1 MYSDSAYA
9 ELSGVY
15 ITGHFYCTLAVVMIS
30 QIPHIRIS
38 FSIQPTT
45 EKVNCRSTDLIWD
58 KAFLLFVPHTLV
70 HFPRFISALCLDL
83 MPMDPFCSYFLLF
96 L

>member
-45 EKVNCRSTDLIWD
+45 EKVNCRSTDLI
-58 KAFLLFVPHTLV
+58 
-70 HFPRFISALCLDL
+70 
-83 MPMDPFCSYFLLF
+83 
-96 L
+96 

>member
-1 MYSDSAYA
+1 MYSDSAYS

-58 KAFLLFVPHTLV
+58 KAFLLYVLHIFLVLFEPFVWTWSTV
-70 HFPRFISALCLDL
+70 RFWVV
-83 MPMDPFCSYFLLF
+83 FK
-96 L
+96 